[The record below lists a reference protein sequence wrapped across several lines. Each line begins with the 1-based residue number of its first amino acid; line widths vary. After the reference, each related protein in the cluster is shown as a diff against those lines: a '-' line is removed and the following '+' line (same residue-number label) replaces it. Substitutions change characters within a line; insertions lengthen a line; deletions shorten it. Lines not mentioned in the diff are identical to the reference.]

1 MTEKPKPD
9 LWIRH
14 TSYQPKKAEKEEDM
28 SIDAPPEAILQ
39 AVMRPVSIKHIGEDE
54 SA

>member
-14 TSYQPKKAEKEEDM
+14 TSYQPKKTEKEENM
-28 SIDAPPEAILQ
+28 SVNASPEELLK
-39 AVMRPVSIKHIGEDE
+39 AVMRPVNIKHIGKDKK
-54 SA
+54 